1 MQAGELLGAM
11 QAVVSR
17 YVLLDKRSWVE
28 WGAVLGEAQHCLD
41 DEAVAP
47 RESPTAPPP
56 FQAQLRLPH
65 SAAPAAGKVRPPPP
79 SPYRLQ
85 LHIADARCLLGVA
98 VLRMCTHHPRCSL
111 RAKSVCIMR
120 RTVLVFSDAQT
131 ELC

>member
-28 WGAVLGEAQHCLD
+28 WGAVLGEAQQCLD

-65 SAAPAAGKVRPPPP
+65 SAAAAAGKVRRPPP

-85 LHIADARCLLGVA
+85 LHVADACCFAGFSAHVHAPSTLLLAYKVCMRCV
-98 VLRMCTHHPRCSL
+98 SQ
-111 RAKSVCIMR
+111 RAG
-120 RTVLVFSDAQT
+120 
-131 ELC
+131 